1 MGTGALVGCSRDTRA
16 PVAAPP
22 PAPVLAWQ
30 YDVRGMGAGIDEISV
45 EALFGPGGSDEM
57 GVDDDAAPFV
67 RDVAYASAAGGWVPV
82 TARGPVWTVPC
93 ASRGCR
99 VRYRFGL
106 GEAARK
112 LDDPEVAIASGDAV
126 VAPPSTWLLHPAP
139 DDSGAPA
146 RRRLRFQVHVATPL
160 RFVAGMRPAPDGEA
174 DAFEAD
180 TADLESSSFAVFGS
194 FDLETI
200 RSDAARVDVA
210 IVRSALALS
219 NPEVVA
225 WVRTAVDGIA
235 AYYGRFPVD
244 RTLVVVQAGRPDSP
258 TRGATL
264 GDGGPAVLV
273 RAGSKVTGA
282 TTRDDWVVTH
292 ELLHVSLPSL
302 SREHEWLG
310 EGVATYVEPI
320 VRARAGLV
328 TAEKFWGDLVEGLPQ
343 GLPERG
349 DQGLERTHTWGRTYW
364 GGALFCLM
372 ADLFIR
378 ERTKNQRS
386 FDDALRGI
394 VATGADVE
402 AHWTIER
409 FIEVGDRATGTR
421 ALHDLYREMALAP
434 GTVDLP
440 SVWARLGVRTERDR
454 ILFDDN
460 APLAAIR
467 RAITASRRTP

>member
-1 MGTGALVGCSRDTRA
+1 
-16 PVAAPP
+16 VAAPP
-22 PAPVLAWQ
+22 PALAWQ
-30 YDVRGMGAGIDEISV
+30 YDVRGIGTGVDELAV
-45 EALFGPGGSDEM
+45 DALFAPGGSDEM

-67 RDVAYASAAGGWVPV
+67 RDVAYAAGGSWTPAV
-82 TARGPVWTVPC
+82 ARGPVWTVPC

-99 VRYRFGL
+99 VRYRFAL
-106 GEAARK
+106 REAART
-112 LDDPEVAIASGDAV
+112 LDDPEVAIAAGDAV

-139 DDSGAPA
+139 DAADAPA
-146 RRRLRFQVHVATPL
+146 RRRLRFEVQVATPL
-160 RFVAGMRPAPDGEA
+160 RFVAGMRPAPNGKAGEA

-180 TADLESSSFAVFGS
+180 TADLEGSSFAVFGR
-194 FDLETI
+194 FGLETI
-200 RSDAARVDVA
+200 SSDRARVDVA
-210 IVRSALALS
+210 IARSALALS
-219 NPEVVA
+219 DAEVVA
-225 WVRTAVDGIA
+225 WVRSAVDGIA

-244 RTLVVVQAGRPDSP
+244 RALVVVQSGRPGSP

-343 GLPERG
+343 GLPESG

-372 ADLFIR
+372 ADLAIR
-378 ERTKNQRS
+378 ERTSNQRS

-409 FIEVGDRATGTR
+409 FIEVGDRATGTG
-421 ALHDLYREMALAP
+421 ALGDLYRQMALAP
-434 GTVDLP
+434 GTVDLR
-440 SVWARLGVRTERDR
+440 SVWTRLGVRAERDR

-460 APLAAIR
+460 APLAAVR
-467 RAITASRRTP
+467 RAITGSRPSP